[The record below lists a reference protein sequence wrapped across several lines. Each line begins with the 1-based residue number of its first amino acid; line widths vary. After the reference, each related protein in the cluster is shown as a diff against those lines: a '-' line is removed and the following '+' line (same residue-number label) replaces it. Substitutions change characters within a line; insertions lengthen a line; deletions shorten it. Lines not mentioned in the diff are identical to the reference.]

1 METNST
7 LALNFILSEAL
18 ELLDEVWRTETEYC
32 LFVGVSVLLLK
43 NNQTKYK
50 KKHKIKRRG
59 YSKSDNRQISI
70 ITWYFDNN
78 ILYYRIVSKIFDLA
92 SQRIYH
98 TTVFSTGI
106 RISIISVHPTS
117 I

>member
-1 METNST
+1 M
-7 LALNFILSEAL
+7 
-18 ELLDEVWRTETEYC
+18 
-32 LFVGVSVLLLK
+32 
-43 NNQTKYK
+43 
-50 KKHKIKRRG
+50 KRRG
-59 YSKSDNRQISI
+59 YSNSDNRQISI

-92 SQRIYH
+92 SQSICH

-106 RISIISVHPTS
+106 RISIISVHRTS